1 MVRLLFILCWTIITV
16 SAWGQQ
22 GPKSFVGGEK
32 ITYHAYYNWHF
43 VWLDAAEVVFTANDI
58 VVNDEPG
65 YYFKAVA
72 TSHPKYDFI
81 YRVRDKFK
89 AKTLKQDLTPVWFRR
104 ELKHRKK
111 SSVHEYKFANEK
123 NQIYSEIKRFKS
135 EAFKDTLQLQKGMHD
150 ILSAAYYARELDFS
164 NRKINEQIPF
174 KLIIDNEHSES
185 YLRYLGKEVVKT
197 RKKRKFRC
205 IKFSAYLIKGDF
217 FKGGE
222 SMTIWVT
229 DDANRIPIQ
238 VKTDVL
244 IGSVKAIF
252 VDAENLK
259 HPIEAEI
266 IKLK

>member
-1 MVRLLFILCWTIITV
+1 MRTYCTLIIALLFSLL
-16 SAWGQQ
+16 ANAQNNE
-22 GPKSFVGGEK
+22 PKSFKAGEK
-32 ITYHAYYNWHF
+32 ISYHAYYNWHF
-43 VWLDAAEVVFTANDI
+43 VWIDAAGVTFQVTDTTINKQPAFA
-58 VVNDEPG
+58 
-65 YYFKAVA
+65 FKAKA
-72 TSHPKYDFI
+72 ISHPKYDFI
-81 YRVRDKFK
+81 YRVRDNFQ
-89 AKTLKQDLTPVWFRR
+89 AHTLKEDLSPIWFNR

-111 SSVHEYKFANEK
+111 SSVHDYRFSH
-123 NQIYSEIKRFKS
+123 NQNKVYTQVKRFKS
-135 EAFKDTLQLQKGMHD
+135 ESFKDTLELKKGVHD

-164 NRKINEQIPF
+164 NRKIDEQIPF

-238 VKTDVL
+238 VETDVL

-259 HPIEAEI
+259 NPIEAEI
-266 IKLK
+266 IK